1 MKELASGAVRSG
13 QTIQMQKLQFEADS
27 TNITEDNR
35 PILDEI
41 YVFLKDNPSIVV
53 EIGGH
58 TNNLPPPEY
67 CDQLSTDRARAV
79 AEYLVQQGID
89 PDRVF
94 YKGYGKRKPLFSNG
108 TEDGRRRNQRVEIKI
123 LRL

>member
-1 MKELASGAVRSG
+1 MDRLEQLPHLS
-13 QTIQMQKLQFEADS
+13 FEREPS
-27 TNITEDNR
+27 
-35 PILDEI
+35 
-41 YVFLKDNPSIVV
+41 NPALRR
-53 EIGGH
+53 G
-58 TNNLPPPEY
+58 NPPPPV
-67 CDQLSTDRARAV
+67 TARADRGSHGRRLRR
-79 AEYLVQQGID
+79 ATDDAIRHEQATRRDLGID